1 MLGGH
6 FLHTQPKFALGPGE
20 GFAVPLSFT
29 RESFITPMELRHWGS
44 RCYLAPVNNTFSLRT
59 WLAFYTVLNSSISS
73 ADVSA
78 LTIKEPRLKKLCNLI
93 KTSQIVSNG
102 VLPWTKSASL
112 VSNLFQICYLQC
124 ELYNT
129 PQPSSQSHFSNYV
142 CCDLLSYVIK
152 TSLLWSL
159 SQTVQEALTPQINQT
174 NSFL

>member
-6 FLHTQPKFALGPGE
+6 FLHIQSKFAIGPGK

-29 RESFITPMELRHWGS
+29 RESFSTLMELRHWGPG
-44 RCYLAPVNNTFSLRT
+44 CCHVLVNNTLPLRT
-59 WLAFYTVLNSSISS
+59 LLAFCTVLKSSISS

-78 LTIKEPRLKKLCNLI
+78 LTIKEPRLKKLRNLI
-93 KTSQIVSNG
+93 KTSQVVSNG
-102 VLPWTKSASL
+102 ILPWTKSASL
-112 VSNLFQICYLQC
+112 VSNPFQICYLKY

-142 CCDLLSYVIK
+142 CCDLLSYAIK

-159 SQTVQEALTPQINQT
+159 MWAKSNCARGTHSAD
-174 NSFL
+174 